1 MGRTE
6 TKPILKQSK
15 LEFTVESA
23 TRQEKEPQEK
33 KTTIS
38 TTNVENRIEKTSQ
51 TGDKKTLTKLKPPTN
66 NDNPKIK
73 KSRQKRKC
81 IEREPPGKVRKIDE
95 MFNRIKKN
103 AAQPQSVGIVS
114 EEITKPRDP
123 GFEDYS
129 KVKGLSCTTDG
140 ASNCIPDSADP

>member
-1 MGRTE
+1 
-6 TKPILKQSK
+6 
-15 LEFTVESA
+15 
-23 TRQEKEPQEK
+23 
-33 KTTIS
+33 
-38 TTNVENRIEKTSQ
+38 
-51 TGDKKTLTKLKPPTN
+51 
-66 NDNPKIK
+66 
-73 KSRQKRKC
+73 
-81 IEREPPGKVRKIDE
+81 

>member
-1 MGRTE
+1 
-6 TKPILKQSK
+6 
-15 LEFTVESA
+15 
-23 TRQEKEPQEK
+23 
-33 KTTIS
+33 
-38 TTNVENRIEKTSQ
+38 
-51 TGDKKTLTKLKPPTN
+51 
-66 NDNPKIK
+66 
-73 KSRQKRKC
+73 
-81 IEREPPGKVRKIDE
+81 

-140 ASNCIPDSADP
+140 ASNCIPDSADPQPDLATNSFHFLIRNLN